1 MLRVNIPFQ
10 LWSLSVEPG
19 TQLKLTF
26 DSFSLEG
33 PDYYDD
39 CSYDYVEVS
48 YDGYSEKFCGDS
60 IPPSITSSGNSMT
73 VKFFSDDYY
82 YYDGFN
88 AVWESV

>member
-26 DSFSLEG
+26 ESFSLEV
-33 PDYYDD
+33 DYYDD

-48 YDGYSEKFCGDS
+48 FDGYSEKFCGDS

-82 YYDGFN
+82 YDDGFS
-88 AVWESV
+88 ADWESV

>member
-1 MLRVNIPFQ
+1 M
-10 LWSLSVEPG
+10 EPG

-26 DSFSLEG
+26 ESFSLEV
-33 PDYYDD
+33 DYYDD

-48 YDGYSEKFCGDS
+48 FDGYSEKFCGDS

-73 VKFFSDDYY
+73 VKFVSDIDYD
-82 YYDGFN
+82 YDGFN

>member
-26 DSFSLEG
+26 ESFSLEA
-33 PDYYDD
+33 DDD

-48 YDGYSEKFCGDS
+48 FDGYSEKFCGDS

-73 VKFFSDDYY
+73 VKFISDIDYY
-82 YYDGFN
+82 DYDGFS

>member
-1 MLRVNIPFQ
+1 M
-10 LWSLSVEPG
+10 EPG

-33 PDYYDD
+33 PDYYDY

-60 IPPSITSSGNSMT
+60 IPPSITSTGNSMT
-73 VKFFSDDYY
+73 VKFVSDIDYD
-82 YYDGFN
+82 YDGFS
-88 AVWESV
+88 AVWQSV

>member
-1 MLRVNIPFQ
+1 M
-10 LWSLSVEPG
+10 EPG

-33 PDYYDD
+33 FDYYDD

-48 YDGYSEKFCGDS
+48 FDDHSEKFCGDS

-73 VKFFSDDYY
+73 VKFVSDYDYD
-82 YYDGFN
+82 YDGFS
-88 AVWESV
+88 ATWESV